1 MFFDVL
7 ITFRRCSAQHHMDVL
22 NFPCNTI
29 PPKSRSGLS
38 VMSCCFS
45 LLSLSLNIAS
55 RHLMIDPSL
64 VCEHQVCS
72 LCSPG
77 NQDAK
82 RATPFLGVSLFLGI
96 SLATFV
102 DENGPHATTAN
113 KNAACSTGTTG
124 TLADL
129 AVYTWQDQI
138 GQVLENTSSSTY
150 CNYSGPTKH
159 PSTVFG

>member
-1 MFFDVL
+1 MQHYTTQIQEWIVCYVL
-7 ITFRRCSAQHHMDVL
+7 LF
-22 NFPCNTI
+22 
-29 PPKSRSGLS
+29 LS
-38 VMSCCFS
+38 S
-45 LLSLSLNIAS
+45 LSLSLNIAS